1 MRMPTNRGA
10 GPACLAIALA
20 VLSGLATPA
29 WAGGKVA
36 WLDDV
41 VRQVVR
47 EAEAEG
53 KVAARGAEHSA
64 ARAGRLFAREA
75 DEGLGSLARQ
85 SDDLARAAHRAEQP
99 AEALLDR
106 KFARLVRG
114 EPEAARTFRAL
125 QPAEKRLVVAMGET
139 AQRLARRYPGEAEGL
154 IRKLGVEGMTAVR
167 VYGDDVAEVIAK
179 EGPRSVDVLRKTG
192 RGGWSFF
199 TGTVLPHKKKL
210 AAAGVLA
217 LFLADPDKFV
227 DSAGRATRYAA
238 EQFARAGVQLAGFA
252 SDGAARGLETALGQA
267 LAARGIDSAAARK
280 VGMGL
285 AGIVA
290 VLAALA
296 LLGLPIRWALR
307 PLTWPFRLAFAR
319 RRAARGH
326 AGI

>member
-1 MRMPTNRGA
+1 MRMPTSRGSWSL
-10 GPACLAIALA
+10 GLALA
-20 VLSGLATPA
+20 LAALGGLAAPA
-29 WAGGKVA
+29 PARAGGKVA

-41 VRQVVR
+41 IRQVVR

-75 DEGLGSLARQ
+75 DEGLETLARR

-106 KFARLVRG
+106 KFARLIRG
-114 EPEAARTFRAL
+114 EPEAARTFRTLA
-125 QPAEKRLVVAMGET
+125 PAEKRLVVAMGET
-139 AQRLARRYPGEAEGL
+139 AQRLARRYPGQAEGL

-167 VYGDDVAEVIAK
+167 VYGDDVAEVIAR

-192 RGGWSFF
+192 RGGWTFF
-199 TGTVLPHKKKL
+199 TGTVLPHKNKL
-210 AAAGVLA
+210 LAAGVFA

-227 DSAGRATRYAA
+227 DTAGRATRYAA

-252 SDGAARGLETALGQA
+252 SDGAARGLESALGHA

-280 VGMGL
+280 VGIGL
-285 AGIVA
+285 AGLVA
-290 VLAALA
+290 VLAGMT
-296 LLGLPIRWALR
+296 LLGLPLRWAFR
-307 PLTWPFRLAFAR
+307 PLTWPVRLIFGR
-319 RRAARGH
+319 RRAAR
-326 AGI
+326 AA